1 MTAKRPFMPH
11 YGTNQVLTA
20 GAASLSAAIDP
31 NDEQVRITNTGA
43 NKAYVRTYNSAN
55 GTQSATVADF
65 QVASGQTSTL
75 TKGVNHNAIAY
86 ISAAG
91 TGLEVITGEG
101 W

>member
-1 MTAKRPFMPH
+1 MTAKRPIMPH

-20 GAASLSAAIDP
+20 AAASASAAIDK

-43 NKAYVRTYNSAN
+43 NKAYVRTYNSAG
-55 GTQSATVADF
+55 GTQSATTADF
-65 QVASGQTSTL
+65 CVNAGQTATI
-75 TKGVNHNAIAY
+75 TKGVDHNAIAY

-91 TGLEVITGEG
+91 SSLEVITGEG

>member
-20 GAASLSAAIDP
+20 AAGSLSAAIDP

-55 GTQSATVADF
+55 GTQSATIADLNVAP
-65 QVASGQTSTL
+65 GQTTTI
-75 TKGVNHNAIAY
+75 TKGVNHNALAY